1 MIPDSEFPRVLFIS
15 ARLSNPGFEVV
26 NISSFLSAFLRA
38 MEKHESLSLRSR
50 GERQCVSVLS
60 VVFHVYAIE
69 GPVWRY
75 VSTPFRLLV
84 RKEWEG
90 RNKIV

>member
-1 MIPDSEFPRVLFIS
+1 M
-15 ARLSNPGFEVV
+15 
-26 NISSFLSAFLRA
+26 
-38 MEKHESLSLRSR
+38 
-50 GERQCVSVLS
+50 SVLS
-60 VVFHVYAIE
+60 IVFHVYALE